1 MTDAE
6 KQQIRESA
14 RTGIGVTSS
23 QKSAT
28 QQKYATQQGR
38 RAASLALISGYVD
51 SYALV
56 KFGVY
61 ASFMTGNTTSAGMHA
76 GEFNLAA
83 ARHSLLPIP
92 MFLLGILAGTLLT
105 QGDRRRGLPRLS
117 ALVAAM
123 LTVGVGAAYFAW
135 PASLSIVILSFS
147 MGVMNTSVLQ
157 VGGQTVGVG
166 YMTGDLNA
174 LAQHIA
180 MGIKSTPVAQAQ
192 GSWDTHW
199 RRASLLAGLWIAF
212 LGGAVLG
219 AALGS
224 RLAVWTL
231 LLPALMLLVLA
242 LVERDTISD
251 D

>member
-1 MTDAE
+1 VSDAE
-6 KQQIRESA
+6 KQQIREIA
-14 RTGIGVTSS
+14 RNGIGVTSS

-28 QQKYATQQGR
+28 QQGR
-38 RAASLALISGYVD
+38 RAGGLALISGYVD

-61 ASFMTGNTTSAGMHA
+61 ASFMTGNTTSAGVHV
-76 GEFNLAA
+76 GQFDLAA

-92 MFLLGILAGTLLT
+92 LFVLGILAGTLLT
-105 QGDRRRGLPRLS
+105 HGDRRRALPRLS

-123 LTVGVGAAYFAW
+123 LTVGVAAAYFAW
-135 PASLSIVILSFS
+135 PEPLSIVILSFA
-147 MGVMNTSVLQ
+147 MGMMNTAILQ
-157 VGGQTVGVG
+157 VGGQTVGIG
-166 YMTGDLNA
+166 YMTGDLNN
-174 LAQHIA
+174 LAQHVA
-180 MGIKSTPVAQAQ
+180 MGIKSAPVAEAQ

-199 RRASLLAGLWIAF
+199 RRASLLGGLWIAF
-212 LGGAVLG
+212 FGGAVIG

-242 LVERDTISD
+242 LAERDTISD

>member
-1 MTDAE
+1 
-6 KQQIRESA
+6 
-14 RTGIGVTSS
+14 
-23 QKSAT
+23 
-28 QQKYATQQGR
+28 
-38 RAASLALISGYVD
+38 VD

-61 ASFMTGNTTSAGMHA
+61 ASFMTGNTTSGGVHA
-76 GEFNLAA
+76 GEFNWAA

-105 QGDRRRGLPRLS
+105 QGDRRHALPRLS
-117 ALVAAM
+117 VLVAGM
-123 LTVGVGAAYFAW
+123 LAVGVAAAYFAW
-135 PASLSIVILSFS
+135 PGWLSIVILSFA
-147 MGVMNTSVLQ
+147 MGVMNTSILQ

-166 YMTGDLNA
+166 YMTGDLNN

-180 MGIKSTPVAQAQ
+180 MGIKSAPVAQAQ

-212 LGGAVLG
+212 LSGAALG

-231 LLPALMLLVLA
+231 LLPALTLLVLA
-242 LVERDTISD
+242 LTERDRGNAGSQAG
-251 D
+251 

>member
-1 MTDAE
+1 
-6 KQQIRESA
+6 
-14 RTGIGVTSS
+14 VTSS

-28 QQKYATQQGR
+28 QQKTASQQGW
-38 RAASLALISGYVD
+38 RAGGLALISGYVD

-76 GEFNLAA
+76 GQYNLAA
-83 ARHSLLPIP
+83 AGHSLLPIP
-92 MFLLGILAGTLLT
+92 MFLLGVLAGTFLL
-105 QGDRRRGLPRLS
+105 QVDRRRALPQLS
-117 ALVAAM
+117 VLVAAM
-123 LTVGVGAAYFAW
+123 LAVGVAGAYFAW
-135 PASLSIVILSFS
+135 PGWLSIVILSFA
-147 MGVMNTSVLQ
+147 MGLMNTSVLQ

-166 YMTGDLNA
+166 YMTGDLNN

-180 MGIKSTPVAQAQ
+180 MGIKSAPVAQAQ

-212 LGGAVLG
+212 LSGAVLG

-231 LLPALMLLVLA
+231 LLPALLLLA
-242 LVERDTISD
+242 LALAERDSGD
-251 D
+251 AGSQAG

>member
-1 MTDAE
+1 VA
-6 KQQIRESA
+6 
-14 RTGIGVTSS
+14 SS

-28 QQKYATQQGR
+28 QPKAATQQKIARQQGR
-38 RAASLALISGYVD
+38 RAAGLALISGYVD

-61 ASFMTGNTTSAGMHA
+61 ASFMTGNTTSGGVHA
-76 GEFNLAA
+76 GEFNWAA

-105 QGDRRRGLPRLS
+105 QGDRRHALPRLS
-117 ALVAAM
+117 VLVAGM
-123 LTVGVGAAYFAW
+123 LAVGVAAAYFAW
-135 PASLSIVILSFS
+135 PGWLSIVILSFA
-147 MGVMNTSVLQ
+147 MGVMNTSILQ
-157 VGGQTVGVG
+157 VGGQTVGIG
-166 YMTGDLNA
+166 YMTGDLNN

-180 MGIKSTPVAQAQ
+180 LGMKSAPVAQAQ

-212 LGGAVLG
+212 LSGAVLG

-231 LLPALMLLVLA
+231 LLPALTLLVLA
-242 LVERDTISD
+242 LTERDRGNAGSQAG
-251 D
+251 

>member
-1 MTDAE
+1 VSDAE
-6 KQQIRESA
+6 NRQTRESA
-14 RTGIGVTSS
+14 RTGSGVTSS

-28 QQKYATQQGR
+28 QQGW
-38 RAASLALISGYVD
+38 RAAGLALISGYVD

-61 ASFMTGNTTSAGMHA
+61 ASFMTGNTTSAGAHA
-76 GEFNLAA
+76 GEFNWAA

-92 MFLLGILAGTLLT
+92 LFVLGILAGTLLM
-105 QGDRRRGLPRLS
+105 QADRRRALPRLS

-123 LTVGVGAAYFAW
+123 LTVGVAAAYFGW
-135 PASLSIVILSFS
+135 PEALSIVILSFA
-147 MGVMNTSVLQ
+147 MGAMNTAILQ
-157 VGGQTVGVG
+157 VGGQAVSVGF
-166 YMTGDLNA
+166 MTGDLNN
-174 LAQHIA
+174 LAQHVA
-180 MGIKSTPVAQAQ
+180 MGIKSAPVAEAQ

-212 LGGAVLG
+212 LSGAVLG

-231 LLPALMLLVLA
+231 LLPALMLFVLA
-242 LVERDTISD
+242 LISSRE
-251 D
+251 

>member
-1 MTDAE
+1 MSDAE
-6 KQQIRESA
+6 KEQSREFA
-14 RTGIGVTSS
+14 RAGVGVTSS
-23 QKSAT
+23 HKS
-28 QQKYATQQGR
+28 ATQQGR

-61 ASFMTGNTTSAGMHA
+61 ASFMTGNTTSAGVHA
-76 GEFNLAA
+76 GEFNWAA

-92 MFLLGILAGTLLT
+92 LFLLGILAGTLLT
-105 QGDRRRGLPRLS
+105 QGDRRRALPRLS

-123 LTVGVGAAYFAW
+123 LTVGVAAAYFAW
-135 PASLSIVILSFS
+135 PASLSIVILSFA

-166 YMTGDLNA
+166 YMTGDLNS

-180 MGIKSTPVAQAQ
+180 MGIKSAPVAQAQ
-192 GSWDTHW
+192 GLWDTHW
-199 RRASLLAGLWIAF
+199 RRASLLTGLWIAF
-212 LGGAVLG
+212 LSGAVLG
-219 AALGS
+219 AALAS

-242 LVERDTISD
+242 LAERDTISAD
-251 D
+251 

>member
-1 MTDAE
+1 VSDAE
-6 KQQIRESA
+6 NKQIGELG
-14 RTGIGVTSS
+14 RTGVGVTSS
-23 QKSAT
+23 QKTAR
-28 QQKYATQQGR
+28 QQGR
-38 RAASLALISGYVD
+38 RAAGLALISGYVD

-56 KFGVY
+56 RFGVY

-76 GEFNLAA
+76 GQYDLAA

-92 MFLLGILAGTLLT
+92 LFVLGVLAGTLLL
-105 QGDRRRGLPRLS
+105 QADRRRALPRLS

-123 LTVGVGAAYFAW
+123 LTVGVAGAYFAW
-135 PASLSIVILSFS
+135 PGWLSIVILSFA
-147 MGVMNTSVLQ
+147 MGLMNTSVLQ

-166 YMTGDLNA
+166 YMTGDLNN

-212 LGGAVLG
+212 LSGAVLG

-231 LLPALMLLVLA
+231 LLPALGLLA
-242 LVERDTISD
+242 LALAERDTISED
-251 D
+251 